1 MDIKAGTQDP
11 HASIVEGAMAISN
24 YLGCEEPE
32 LGQGGSTNCSR
43 ALEGGLPAVC
53 LGGGEDYD
61 TKCHSLQEQ
70 FKEEGAYK
78 LCQSTLLLTLLCA
91 GTNEVSSIIK

>member
-1 MDIKAGTQDP
+1 
-11 HASIVEGAMAISN
+11 MAISH

-43 ALEGGLPAVC
+43 ALEGSLPAVC

-70 FKEEGAYK
+70 FKEEDAYK

-91 GTNEVSSIIK
+91 GIDEVSSIIK